1 MQLCIVRG
9 IIKEIG
15 VLPRRFNL
23 HSMKNLQMIPGI
35 SYNLVLKCYISISI
49 CIALQKKKLKNSLS
63 SQQN

>member
-15 VLPRRFNL
+15 VLPRRLNL

-49 CIALQKKKLKNSLS
+49 CIALQKKLKNSLS